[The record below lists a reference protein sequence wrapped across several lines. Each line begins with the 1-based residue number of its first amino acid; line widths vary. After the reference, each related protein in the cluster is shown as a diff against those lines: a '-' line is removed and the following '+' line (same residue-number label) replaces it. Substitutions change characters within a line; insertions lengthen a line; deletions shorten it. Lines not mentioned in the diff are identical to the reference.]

1 MPSTGTIPFPMS
13 NDRAATATAVAG
25 VLAEHGIQRIVLAD
39 PRVCAT
45 QTLAARETDLP
56 RIIVEAHPGTTL
68 SCGEVGVLIDS
79 ECIKW
84 AGDGPLAAAL
94 MQMAIRAKS
103 PEAG

>member
-1 MPSTGTIPFPMS
+1 MPTTGSIPFPMS
-13 NDRAATATAVAG
+13 AERSATAGALAG
-25 VLAEHGIQRIVLAD
+25 ILAEHGVPRIILAD

-45 QTLAARETDLP
+45 QTLNARETDLP
-56 RIIVEAHPGTTL
+56 RIIFEAHPGTTL

-79 ECIKW
+79 DCIKW

-94 MQMAIRAKS
+94 MQMAVRTES